1 MDQSVNNFNKD
12 NESAKDVQIFNNFVN
27 LPSFLTF
34 LPHLANSMD
43 PLKPAFR
50 LISSKLQPTGK
61 VGASIVIGVPT
72 VKRAKDSYLIQTLG
86 SLVQGMNQEEK
97 EETVIVVLIAEVS
110 DEHSKQKKIFF
121 FLLCI

>member
-1 MDQSVNNFNKD
+1 
-12 NESAKDVQIFNNFVN
+12 
-27 LPSFLTF
+27 
-34 LPHLANSMD
+34 MD